1 MKGGKL
7 ANPERLNIYRN
18 STIFTTSEHEVLTFN
33 YMYLTS
39 QDWQLYTY
47 MYELNVLMVLCE

>member
-33 YMYLTS
+33 YTS
-39 QDWQLYTY
+39 RLDGFRLIQIWYGFHAK
-47 MYELNVLMVLCE
+47 NVWA